1 MNGALVYLQ
10 LESLRNAVRQRLRRL
25 REPRY
30 LIGLIVGAAYFYFF
44 FFRRAAFGGYHGRD
58 SAAVAGGAELG
69 LLISLGFV
77 VAIMFGRLAY
87 AWIFSVEPAA
97 LAFTEAEVSFLFAA
111 PVPRRTLVHFK
122 LLKSQLRILFSAVLL
137 AVLSTRFSL
146 LGGSG
151 WMHAVGWWIL
161 LSTSEL
167 HGIAAAFTRQRL
179 LDLGFRPGLRRILFG
194 GAVVAVA
201 AVTWWWV
208 RGHVPPPPPLDPRHL
223 PVFTAYV
230 RAVAAT
236 PPLPWLLAPFRWV
249 LGPFFAAD
257 GAEFLRT
264 LGPALLML
272 AAHYVWV
279 LRAEVAFE
287 EASIDLSR
295 RRAERLTAR
304 RAGGWRGLGRPTRRR
319 RDPFPLRPA
328 GASAPAFLW
337 RNLISAGP
345 WFYPRNG
352 LLLAAAILVT
362 LAALGASP
370 ACRPYLTIVQGFAV
384 GAAFWILF
392 GLPMLLRR
400 QVHLLF
406 ERLDVIKAL
415 PLRGW
420 QVILGELLGPMVLL
434 TAIEWLLLAVIA
446 VTAGALSRS
455 LFGTA
460 VFTGLGA
467 VGIALLVP
475 PVAGLMSAVPFA
487 AALFFPDWVQT
498 LNQPRGMEAMGQRLI
513 FFGGYLLVL
522 LVALLPA
529 ALTAAIPLF
538 LVRWLA
544 GGWSVAIGAAALAA
558 SVTLA
563 GELAAV
569 IWWLGGRWERFD
581 LSRELPQT

>member
-30 LIGLIVGAAYFYFF
+30 LLGLIVGAAYFYFF

-58 SAAVAGGAELG
+58 AAAVAGGAELG
-69 LLISLGFV
+69 LLITLGFV

-111 PVPRRTLVHFK
+111 PVARRALVHFK

-151 WMHAVGWWIL
+151 WMHAAGWWIL
-161 LSTSEL
+161 LSTIEL
-167 HGIAAAFTRQRL
+167 HSIAASFTRQRL

-201 AVTWWWV
+201 AAAWWWV

-223 PVFTAYV
+223 SVFTAYV

-236 PPLPWLLAPFRWV
+236 PPLPWLLAPFHWV

-264 LGPALLML
+264 LGPALLTL

-295 RRAERLTAR
+295 RRAERLTAL

-328 GASAPAFLW
+328 GPSAPAFLW

-345 WFYPRNG
+345 WFYPRNW
-352 LLLAAAILVT
+352 LLLAAALLAGV
-362 LAALGASP
+362 AALGASP
-370 ACRPYLTIVQGFAV
+370 AYRPWLAAVQGLTATASIWMLFA
-384 GAAFWILF
+384 
-392 GLPMLLRR
+392 LPMLLRR
-400 QVHLLF
+400 HVHLLF
-406 ERLDVIKAL
+406 ERLDVIKTL

-420 QVILGELLGPMVLL
+420 QVLLGEM
-434 TAIEWLLLAVIA
+434 TAPIAMITAAEWLLLALFA
-446 VTAGALSRS
+446 TATGALTRH
-455 LFGTA
+455 LAGTA
-460 VFTGLGA
+460 LVSGFGA

-475 PVAGLMSAVPFA
+475 PVAGLMTAVPFA

-513 FFGGYLLVL
+513 FFGGYLVVL

-529 ALTAAIPLF
+529 ALTAAIPLL

-544 GGWSVAIGAAALAA
+544 GVWSVAIGAAAIAA